1 MRRCRVLL
9 MIEAKRCRCA
19 GFRVDGAAAGVSDL
33 RHPPALSPFQQAPAR
48 APPLALVCLP
58 RGAGA
63 GEQCCAGKDTADAV
77 CGRYQSDGSDFDL
90 NRVDTCQFSAGRTV
104 ILRRESASSTVT
116 PQAACVRL
124 ARFGRQCNMS
134 DEEYCRSQLAR
145 RR

>member
-1 MRRCRVLL
+1 MRLL
-9 MIEAKRCRCA
+9 VFRIYATHPRYPRSSKRQ
-19 GFRVDGAAAGVSDL
+19 L
-33 RHPPALSPFQQAPAR
+33 EH
-48 APPLALVCLP
+48 PPLALVCLP

-134 DEEYCRSQLAR
+134 DEEYCRSQLGR